1 MNICEMDKD
10 TAQKLGV
17 YEEWKKAVR
26 QPRTTKF
33 TNEQVR
39 SNSMRVLNVIA
50 GLTQSERARVLAHAI
65 KLNEV

>member
-1 MNICEMDKD
+1 MNICEMDKE
-10 TAQKLGV
+10 TAVKLGV
-17 YEEWKKAVR
+17 HEEWKEAMR

-33 TNEQVR
+33 TKEQVR

>member
-10 TAQKLGV
+10 TAQKLGG

-33 TNEQVR
+33 TKEQVR